1 MSTKN
6 LAISEFEKRVLDE
19 SYSKIFKC
27 LSMLD
32 DTSIWFS
39 PNKNIPSIG
48 NIILHLSGNCRQ
60 WILSGLGGQP
70 DNRNRDEEFKPHANI
85 RKSDLI
91 FLMENVK
98 TNIRYVLK
106 DLEESQMEKIHTI
119 QGFKLTGFSVLM
131 HVMEHF
137 SYHTGQITTLT
148 KIITNKSTGY
158 YDQFDL
164 SNN

>member
-6 LAISEFEKRVLDE
+6 LAISEFEKRVLE
-19 SYSKIFKC
+19 ENYARIFKC
-27 LSMLD
+27 LASLD
-32 DTSIWFS
+32 DSSIWYS
-39 PNKNIPSIG
+39 PNENIPTIG
-48 NIILHLSGNCRQ
+48 NLILHLSGNCRQ
-60 WILSGLGGQP
+60 WILSGLGNDI
-70 DNRNRDEEFKPHANI
+70 DNRNRDEEFKIHKNI

-98 TNIRYVLK
+98 TNMRHVLK
-106 DLEESQMEKIHTI
+106 DLKEADMEQIYTI
-119 QGFKLTGFSVLM
+119 QGFRLTGFSVLM

-148 KIITNKSTGY
+148 KIVTNKSTGY
-158 YDQFDL
+158 YDKFDL

>member
-6 LAISEFEKRVLDE
+6 LAINEFEKRVIE
-19 SYSKIFKC
+19 ENYPRIFKC

-32 DTSIWFS
+32 DSSIWFS
-39 PNKNIPSIG
+39 PNTNVPSVG

-60 WILSGLGGQP
+60 WILSGLGGQA
-70 DNRNRDEEFKPHANI
+70 DNRNRDEEFKIHKNI

-91 FLMENVK
+91 FLLENVK
-98 TNIRYVLK
+98 TNMRHVLK
-106 DLEESQMEKIHTI
+106 DLKESQMEEIHTI
-119 QGFKLTGFSVLM
+119 QGFRLTGFSVLM

-148 KIITNKSTGY
+148 KIVTNKSTGY
-158 YDQFDL
+158 YDHFDL

>member
-19 SYSKIFKC
+19 NYSRIFKC

-32 DTSIWFS
+32 DSSIWFA
-39 PNKNIPSIG
+39 PNENIPSIG
-48 NIILHLSGNCRQ
+48 NMILHLSGNCRQ
-60 WILSGLGGQP
+60 WILSGLGNQE
-70 DNRNRDEEFKPHANI
+70 DNRNRDEEFKVHRNI
-85 RKSDLI
+85 RKTDLI
-91 FLMENVK
+91 FLLENVK
-98 TNIRYVLK
+98 TNMRYVLK
-106 DLEESQMEKIHTI
+106 ELKESQMEETFVI
-119 QGFKLTGFSVLM
+119 QGFKLTGFSVMM

-158 YDQFDL
+158 YEQFDV

>member
-6 LAISEFEKRVLDE
+6 LAISEFEKRVIE
-19 SYSKIFKC
+19 ENYVRIFKC

-39 PNKNIPSIG
+39 PNGNIPSIG
-48 NIILHLSGNCRQ
+48 NLILHLSGNCRQ
-60 WILSGLGGQP
+60 WILSGLGDHE
-70 DNRNRDEEFKPHANI
+70 DNRERDEEFKVHKNI

-98 TNIRYVLK
+98 TNMRHVLK
-106 DLEESQMEKIHTI
+106 DLKDSDMEKMRTI
-119 QGFKLTGFSVLM
+119 QGFQLTGFSVLM

-158 YDQFDL
+158 YTEFDV
-164 SNN
+164 SKN

>member
-6 LAISEFEKRVLDE
+6 LAINEFEKRVIE
-19 SYSKIFKC
+19 ENYARIFKC

-32 DTSIWFS
+32 DSSIWFS
-39 PNKNIPSIG
+39 PNAHVPSVG
-48 NIILHLSGNCRQ
+48 NMILHLSGNCRQ
-60 WILSGLGGQP
+60 WILSGLGTHE
-70 DNRNRDEEFKPHANI
+70 DNRNRDEEFKIHKNI

-91 FLMENVK
+91 FLLENVK
-98 TNIRYVLK
+98 TNMRHVLK
-106 DLEESQMEKIHTI
+106 DLKESQMEEIHTI
-119 QGFKLTGFSVLM
+119 QGFRLTGFSVLM

-148 KIITNKSTGY
+148 KIVTNKSTGY
-158 YDQFDL
+158 YDHFDL

>member
-1 MSTKN
+1 MSTKS
-6 LAISEFEKRVLDE
+6 LAISEFEKRVLE
-19 SYSKIFKC
+19 ENYSRIFKC

-32 DTSIWFS
+32 DSSIWFS
-39 PNKNIPSIG
+39 PNGNIPSIG
-48 NIILHLSGNCRQ
+48 NLILHLSGNCRQ
-60 WILSGLGGQP
+60 WILSGLGGDV
-70 DNRNRDEEFKPHANI
+70 DNRNREEEFKSHKNI

-98 TNIRYVLK
+98 TNMRHTLK
-106 DLEESQMEKIHTI
+106 DLKESQMEKIHTI
-119 QGFKLTGFSVLM
+119 QGFQLSGFSVLM

-158 YDQFDL
+158 YTQFDV
-164 SNN
+164 SKN

>member
-6 LAISEFEKRVLDE
+6 LAINEFEKRVIE
-19 SYSKIFKC
+19 ENYPRIFKC

-32 DTSIWFS
+32 DSSIWFS
-39 PNKNIPSIG
+39 PNANVPSVG

-60 WILSGLGGQP
+60 WILSGLGGQA
-70 DNRNRDEEFKPHANI
+70 DNRNRDEEFKIHKNI

-91 FLMENVK
+91 FLLENVK
-98 TNIRYVLK
+98 TNMRHVLK
-106 DLEESQMEKIHTI
+106 DLKESQMEEIHTI
-119 QGFKLTGFSVLM
+119 QGFRLTGFSVLM

-148 KIITNKSTGY
+148 KIVTNKSTGY
-158 YDQFDL
+158 YDHFDL
-164 SNN
+164 SSN